1 MDLFEA
7 MRDRRSVRAFKPAP
21 VPREIIE
28 GILELTINAP
38 SANNLQPWEFTVV
51 ANEEK
56 DRLSR
61 KLIKAYKEKQIS
73 CGSGA
78 VKPLPETLRQRGIA
92 TLELMKPHF
101 ERIGVS
107 VDNFINEGSCDFY
120 GAPVAIIICLD
131 DCFSDRQMIDV
142 GTALSYLVLAAHAF
156 GLVTCP
162 IGLIAAYGDE
172 IKDVLNIPENKNVV
186 IGVALG
192 YPDWENPVSQYK
204 SSRES
209 LVNLVRWIE

>member
-1 MDLFEA
+1 MDLLEA
-7 MRDRRSVRAFKPAP
+7 MSNRRSVRAFKPTA
-21 VPREIIE
+21 VPRDIIE
-28 GILELTINAP
+28 EILELTVNAP
-38 SANNLQPWEFTVV
+38 SANNLQPWEFIVV
-51 ANEEK
+51 ADEEK

-61 KLIKAYKEKQIS
+61 TLIKAYKEKQIS

-78 VKPLPETLRQRGIA
+78 VKPLPDIFRQRGIE
-92 TLELMKPHF
+92 TLELMKPHV

-120 GAPVAIIICLD
+120 GAPVAIIICID
-131 DCFSDRQMIDV
+131 DCFSESRMVDV
-142 GTALSYLVLAAHAF
+142 GTALSYLVLAAHAL

-172 IKDVLNIPENKNVV
+172 IKDLLNIPENKNVV
-186 IGVALG
+186 IGIALG

-204 SSRES
+204 SSRQS
-209 LVNLVRWIE
+209 VGNLVRWID